1 MKKIFLLLLIPLLAV
16 NCLADEQTRQVQ
28 AALASAGFYFGIADG
43 KMGDETRAALRRY
56 QIRNGLDVSGNLS
69 PETLA
74 ALKVAKSE
82 NTGPAAADEQQIAS
96 TAKAPDAFLSPKN
109 RVAEPSQTRQPRTLS
124 PQGQSNP
131 TPVEVPVTR
140 SPVREFY
147 SDTDMATAAPAQ
159 QNVELIK
166 AQRSLARLGFYRGA
180 PNGLPGPEMEEA
192 LFRFQG
198 ALHLRLTGR
207 LDNDTR
213 QALFNAPPSV
223 PTKPFRHANNRPNG
237 TVLRGVWVH

>member
-1 MKKIFLLLLIPLLAV
+1 MKKFLPLLLIPLLAA

-28 AALASAGFYFGIADG
+28 AALGTAGFYFGIADG
-43 KMGDETRAALRRY
+43 KMGDDTRAALRRY
-56 QIRNGLDVSGNLS
+56 QIRNGLDVSGNMS

-74 ALKVAKSE
+74 ALKVAKSK
-82 NTGPAAADEQQIAS
+82 NTGPAAVDEQQIAS
-96 TAKAPDAFLSPKN
+96 TTKAPYAFLSPKN
-109 RVAEPSQTRQPRTLS
+109 RVAEPSQPRTLS

-140 SPVREFY
+140 SPAKEFY
-147 SDTDMATAAPAQ
+147 SDTDTTTSAPAP

-180 PNGLPGPEMEEA
+180 PNGLPGPETEEA
-192 LFRFQG
+192 LLGFQG
-198 ALHLRLTGR
+198 SLHLRLTGR

-213 QALFNAPPSV
+213 QALFVAPPSV
-223 PTKPFRHANNRPNG
+223 PTKPFRHANNRPDG